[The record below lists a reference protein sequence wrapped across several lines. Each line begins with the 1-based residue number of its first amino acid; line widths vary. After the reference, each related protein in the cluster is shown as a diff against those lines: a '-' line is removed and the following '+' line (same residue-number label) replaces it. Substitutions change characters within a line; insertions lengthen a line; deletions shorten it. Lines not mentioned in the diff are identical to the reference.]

1 MIPEFLAEVQIT
13 YSNPVKS
20 VDRFKVVGSQSVASA
35 LREFWPSYDH
45 IEFMYMIMLNRQNQI
60 LGYHQVSKG
69 GITGTIIDLRVIYQ
83 VALKANASAIIIAH
97 NHPSGNLEP
106 SETDKKVSR
115 EVKDAGKILNITL
128 LDHII
133 LTTDGF
139 HSMADDGQL

>member
-106 SETDKKVSR
+106 SETDKKITR
-115 EVKDAGKILNITL
+115 EVKDAGKILNIAL
-128 LDHII
+128 VDHII